1 MATFLINH
9 IAVLKKVELQLCTAE
24 AAELNGPKNYFKM
37 YLLVIIQYTVF
48 RGTHISDFFKRKLK
62 SVALL

>member
-48 RGTHISDFFKRKLK
+48 RGTHISDFF
-62 SVALL
+62 